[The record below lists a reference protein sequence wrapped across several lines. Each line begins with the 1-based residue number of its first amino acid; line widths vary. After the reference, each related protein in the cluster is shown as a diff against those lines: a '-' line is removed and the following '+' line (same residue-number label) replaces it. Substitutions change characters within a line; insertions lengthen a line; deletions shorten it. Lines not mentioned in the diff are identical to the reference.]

1 MKTIH
6 IIGFLFLILFLSNC
20 KSYEN
25 FLSYH
30 EYPFIPNE
38 AQLIT
43 NYKPLKI
50 QANDILR
57 IRISSTDANAIK
69 PFTIA
74 GASSAGSE
82 GGVANFEEYLVN
94 SNGNIDFPTI
104 GKIEIKGLE
113 IEEAQSRIQEK
124 LAPYFKELPIVQ
136 VRLTNFRV
144 NVNGEVS
151 SPGSFQVNNNRLTI
165 VEALTMAG
173 DFTRYSRRD
182 SVLIVREVD
191 GSREFG
197 YVDFNSPDIFSS
209 PYFYLQQNDV
219 VYVRPRKDVI
229 NSVKDS
235 SGKVLTWISAGISF
249 FTFIFTVIRLS
260 K

>member
-1 MKTIH
+1 MKIYH
-6 IIGFLFLILFLSNC
+6 IIGVLFLILFLTNC
-20 KSYEN
+20 KSYDN
-25 FLSYH
+25 FLNYN
-30 EYPFIPNE
+30 EYPFAANE

-50 QANDILR
+50 QPNDILR
-57 IRISSTDANAIK
+57 IRISSTDINAVK

-74 GASSAGSE
+74 GANANAE
-82 GGVANFEEYLVN
+82 GGGVNFEEYLVN

-113 IEEAQSRIQEK
+113 IEEAQARIQEK

-136 VRLTNFRV
+136 MRLTNFRV
-144 NVNGEVS
+144 NVNGEVT
-151 SPGSFQVNNNRLTI
+151 SPGAFAVNNNRLTI
-165 VEALTMAG
+165 VEAVTMAG

-182 SVLIVREVD
+182 SILIVREID

-219 VYVRPRKDVI
+219 VYVRPRKAVV

-235 SGKVLTWISAGISF
+235 SSKVLTWVSAGISF
-249 FTFIFTVIRLS
+249 FTFIFTAIRLAR
-260 K
+260 